1 MSNILVVDDEPDIAE
16 LVKRTLEESGYDVA
30 TALSGDEALE
40 QLGKEQVDL
49 ALIDFMMPEMTGRD
63 LVEKIRADPQLKDL
77 KLAFLTAAS
86 FGEEGKEELQ
96 RLGALDY
103 IAKPFDNE
111 DLIQRVKRMIGE

>member
-16 LVKRTLEESGYDVA
+16 LVKRTLEEGGYDVA
-30 TALSGDEALE
+30 TALNGDEALE
-40 QLGKEQVDL
+40 QLGKGQVDL

-63 LVEKIRADPQLKDL
+63 LVEKIRADPQLRDL
-77 KLAFLTAAS
+77 KLAFLTAAA
-86 FGEEGKEELQ
+86 FGDEGKEELQ

-111 DLIQRVKRMIGE
+111 DLIQRVKRMIG

>member
-16 LVKRTLEESGYDVA
+16 LVKRTLEEGGYDVV
-30 TALSGDEALE
+30 TALNGDEALD
-40 QLGKEQVDL
+40 QLGKGQVDL
-49 ALIDFMMPEMTGRD
+49 ALVDFMMPEMTGRD
-63 LVEKIRADPQLKDL
+63 LVEKIRADPNLRDL

>member
-16 LVKRTLEESGYDVA
+16 LVKRTLEEGGYGVV

-40 QLGKEQVDL
+40 QLGKGHVDL
-49 ALIDFMMPEMTGRD
+49 ALVDFMMPEMTGRD